1 MQYCII
7 AFIFLLNIVFHP
19 SDYVYVNHIYDRPGY
34 LTCERVP
41 SNDPCLAD
49 QVCEIEK
56 MCPGSD
62 GLCTDCAAYQR
73 LIADQTASGTY

>member
-1 MQYCII
+1 MFYNNISI
-7 AFIFLLNIVFHP
+7 LLACVN
-19 SDYVYVNHIYDRPGY
+19 VNHIYDRPGY

-41 SNDPCLAD
+41 SNDPCLTN
-49 QVCEIEK
+49 QVCEIEN

-73 LIADQTASGTY
+73 LITDQTASGTYEHDITLLM